1 MIKLAECTHENR
13 VRNGRNRNGSIRW
26 KCKNPDCRKSFS
38 DKHVPTGPLGTMQA
52 DPDKVFLALN
62 LLCEG
67 MGVRGASRITGLKHT
82 TITKAIKLVG
92 EKCERFFD
100 TYVKDVNCD
109 FCEIDEIWEKVG
121 CLERNKSKTKLK
133 GYVGDCWTFFG
144 ICADSKIVL
153 AYESGRRTGETADS
167 FLTKLRRSI
176 AGRVQITSDGL
187 PSYKHGVAFK
197 FLSDVDHAVLIKTY
211 KNEQIEKRYSP
222 AQINTVERIAQFGNP
237 DMKRCSTSYVE
248 RFNLTVR
255 TALKRFNRLSVGYS
269 KDVNVHCAML
279 SIWICFYNFGK
290 KHATIKTT
298 PAISA
303 GLTDRKWTIR
313 EIAEW
318 N

>member
-1 MIKLAECTHENR
+1 MIALSCTHQNK
-13 VRNGRNRNGSIRW
+13 NKHGKNRNGSQRW
-26 KCKNPDCRKSFS
+26 KCKDCKATFS
-38 DKHVPTGPLGTMQA
+38 DEHIPSGPLGEMRA
-52 DPDKVFLALN
+52 DPEKVFLALE

-67 MGVRGASRITGLKHT
+67 MAVRAAARITGLKHE
-82 TITKAIKLVG
+82 TITKAIKIVG
-92 EKCERFFD
+92 EKCENFFD

-109 FCEIDEIWEKVG
+109 FAEIDEIWEKVG
-121 CLERNKSKTKLK
+121 CLERNKKTTKLK
-133 GYVGDCWTFFG
+133 GYTGDCWTFFG
-144 ICADSKIVL
+144 ICADSKLVL
-153 AYESGRRTGETADS
+153 AYESGRRTLDTADS
-167 FLTKLRRSI
+167 FLTKLRLAI
-176 AGRVQITSDGL
+176 HGRVQITSDGL
-187 PSYKHGVAFK
+187 PAYKHGVPFK
-197 FLSDVDHAVLIKTY
+197 FLSDVDYAVLIKTY